1 MQRRRRRGIITLRN
15 CADYENVE
23 NPAGETSEGGGRRG
37 GKRVVVG
44 REILSRGWRRREGGR
59 GEGGRE
65 VVFIVFQWD
74 VMINC
79 ISINS
84 PIKS

>member
-23 NPAGETSEGGGRRG
+23 NPSGETTEGGEEGAN
-37 GKRVVVG
+37 VVVG
-44 REILSRGWRRREGGR
+44 REILSRGGEGGR
-59 GEGGRE
+59 GE

-79 ISINS
+79 IAINS

>member
-23 NPAGETSEGGGRRG
+23 NPAGETSEGGEKRG
-37 GKRVVVG
+37 EESCCWPGNIIARV
-44 REILSRGWRRREGGR
+44 EEKGGR

>member
-23 NPAGETSEGGGRRG
+23 NPAGETSEGGRRG

-44 REILSRGWRRREGGR
+44 REILSGGWRRREGG
-59 GEGGRE
+59 GE
-65 VVFIVFQWD
+65 VVFIVFQ
-74 VMINC
+74 
-79 ISINS
+79 
-84 PIKS
+84 